1 MWLDKFDWV
10 YRDHDY
16 ACFTMTIHPDVSSK
30 PHVLTM
36 HERIFAHISRHFG
49 VTGATFAEI
58 ACDFIERRPRKGN
71 ECVHRGAGIRS
82 LARRP
87 ATLIVIAKGVDRAR
101 ARPRSLPSTDWRRR
115 HNP

>member
-49 VTGATFAEI
+49 VRGATFAEI

-87 ATLIVIAKGVDRAR
+87 ATDAPDRDRQGRGSGAR
-101 ARPRSLPSTDWRRR
+101 EASLAAFNRLATAA
-115 HNP
+115 

>member
-1 MWLDKFDWV
+1 
-10 YRDHDY
+10 
-16 ACFTMTIHPDVSSK
+16 MTIHPDVSSK

-49 VTGATFAEI
+49 VRGATFAEI

-87 ATLIVIAKGVDRAR
+87 AADGPDRDRQGRGSGAR
-101 ARPRSLPSTDWRRR
+101 EASLAAFNRLATAA
-115 HNP
+115 